1 MEHPTH
7 TCKEKKKKNHKATRL
22 WEHSTEIK
30 WYVNDNYTNMM
41 LLVHI
46 MFSNL
51 MQWITCKAVREI
63 LIH

>member
-7 TCKEKKKKNHKATRL
+7 TCKEKKKHKATRL
-22 WEHSTEIK
+22 REHSTEIK

-41 LLVHI
+41 LLVRI

-51 MQWITCKAVREI
+51 MQWIIAKLYVKY
-63 LIH
+63 